1 MADSGLVW
9 LNIHGKVVGP
19 LSVDVVR
26 AKMARGEL
34 RPGTRWSPDRATW
47 RDLTL
52 FPANMPGPG
61 SVPHIPTLE
70 TPASTRTASPPYDPD
85 LPPPI
90 PPSPWLPRALAL
102 GLTGLAMAALLVT
115 GTLFVARP
123 DLFGTMKNTDTVAQ
137 VYENGPAWGAEEAPA
152 PQPGKGPDD
161 KKAPDA
167 LNDPAKAAN
176 PGQDNPAE
184 AAKPADEKPE
194 PMPAQPPPKADGKP
208 DVKPEIKPEMKVEDV
223 VRKCEPSVAVLR
235 NAKGSGSGFLV
246 EPNLIATNHHV
257 VGDVGNQTVIRF
269 PSAPGLKER
278 EFRGTVVRADEV
290 RDLALVRL
298 REIPGPPP
306 LDLGDEKALNKGQD
320 IIVIG
325 SPGLG
330 NADVIENAVRKGT
343 FSTTKDLPP
352 FGEVLE
358 LGVAINP
365 GNSGGPVFD
374 LTGKVIGV
382 AVAKGAMVEAVG
394 FAVPV
399 SQLREMV
406 RKQRTGAR

>member
-19 LSVDVVR
+19 LSVDLVR
-26 AKMARGEL
+26 AKMGRGEL

-52 FPANMPGPG
+52 LPANIPSPG
-61 SVPHIPTLE
+61 SGTRVPTLE
-70 TPASTRTASPPYDPD
+70 TPSSAGSTSPPSDPD

-90 PPSPWLPRALAL
+90 PPSPWLPKALTFSLA
-102 GLTGLAMAALLVT
+102 GLVLAALVVT

-123 DLFGTMKNTDTVAQ
+123 DLFGTGKNPDAVAQ
-137 VYENGPAWGAEEAPA
+137 LDENAPPWGADELPA
-152 PQPGKGPDD
+152 QQPGKAPDD
-161 KKAPDA
+161 KRAPDVP
-167 LNDPAKAAN
+167 NEPGRAAN
-176 PGQDNPAE
+176 PG
-184 AAKPADEKPE
+184 DEKPE
-194 PMPAQPPPKADGKP
+194 PMPDQPAPPVERKP
-208 DVKPEIKPEMKVEDV
+208 DLNPEIKPEKKPEMKVEDV

-235 NAKGSGSGFLV
+235 NAKGTGSGFLV

-298 REIPGPPP
+298 REMPGPAP

-399 SQLREMV
+399 NQLREMV